1 MLGRVLVVD
10 DNRALAE
17 NLGEL
22 LGDEGLTVDVCIF
35 GGDALSRARAQN
47 FDVAVVDVG
56 LPDVLGVD
64 LVADLRAQ
72 MAEGEVILMTGDASL
87 DTAIAAVQ
95 RGVFAY
101 VQKPFAPAD
110 LLALIERALGQVQLR
125 RERRALQHEL
135 AASERLYRGIV
146 ESVDSLIV
154 GVRGDGAVYT
164 WNRRAAEV
172 TGYQQEEVLG
182 RDFIELCVAPEHRA
196 RCYHLLA
203 EAGAGRLAAEAECGV
218 VPRSGPSRVVRWQ
231 IRPLLPSEERE
242 EVLLLVG
249 TDVTERLALERRAA
263 DAEAMASLATL
274 TTGLAHEIRNPLNAA
289 LLQIELLSRLAGRIE
304 GASATRVVECA
315 RLVQAEIQRLSRLLE
330 EFLSLARPRSLA
342 RAPVDVGALC
352 QAVVSMQRLVA
363 EQAGV
368 QLTLAVAPKL
378 RRVMGDQPRLTQV
391 LINLVVNAIDAMRD
405 RPGGEI
411 VISAEPWDDRR
422 KVRLCV
428 ADQGPGVPAEV
439 AGKIFTPF
447 VSTKERGTGLG
458 LAIVKRIV
466 DLHGG
471 SVALLPRPG
480 GGTIAEV
487 IVDAG

>member
-10 DNRALAE
+10 DNRPLAE

-22 LGDEGLTVDVCIF
+22 LTDEGLTVDVCTY
-35 GGDALSRARAQN
+35 GADALIRAAGQT

-72 MAEGEVILMTGDASL
+72 MADGEVILMTGDASL
-87 DTAIAAVQ
+87 DTAIAAVH

-101 VQKPFAPAD
+101 VQKPFAPGD
-110 LLALIERALGQVQLR
+110 LLALIERALGQVQLK
-125 RERRALQHEL
+125 RERRALQHKL
-135 AASERLYRGIV
+135 AVSERLYRGIV

-154 GVRGDGAVYT
+154 GVRSDGAIYT

-172 TGYQQEEVLG
+172 TGYAQEEVLG
-182 RDFIELCVAPEHRA
+182 RDFIELFIAADHRP
-196 RCYHLLA
+196 RCHHLLS
-203 EAGAGRLAAEAECGV
+203 EAAAGRLSAEAECGV
-218 VPRSGPSRVVRWQ
+218 MPRSGPPRVVRWQ
-231 IRPLLPSEERE
+231 IRPLLPSEGHEQ
-242 EVLLLVG
+242 VLLLVG
-249 TDVTERLALERRAA
+249 ADVTERLALERRAA

-304 GASATRVVECA
+304 GAARVVECA

-342 RAPVDVGALC
+342 RAPVDVAALC
-352 QAVVSMQRLVA
+352 EAVVSMHRPVA
-363 EQAGV
+363 EQAGLR
-368 QLTLAVAPKL
+368 LTLAVAPRL
-378 RRVMGDQPRLTQV
+378 RRVSGDQPRLTQV

-411 VISAEPWDDRR
+411 VISAEPWDERR

-487 IVDAG
+487 VVDAG